1 MTSRWGK
8 YLLSGIMIAVLAGCQ
23 SRPTDRG
30 QQYKDGHLEQPL
42 ELVNE
47 PNATGKPVNAKDY
60 SDQVKV
66 INQSSPGLYGRNSS
80 TFNAVE
86 NWMLSGADTS
96 KLNLFGLNAYQME
109 GVDNFGNVQFTG
121 YYTPVLQARY
131 TPQGEF
137 RYPLYRMPAKGKKGR
152 LPNRASIYAGAL
164 DSRNLVI
171 AYTNSLVDNFMMEV
185 QGSGYVDFGD
195 GRPLTFFGYAGKN
208 GHAYRSIGK
217 VLIDRGEVAKAD
229 MSMQAIRHWAETHS
243 EAEVRELLEQNPS
256 FVFFKPEMYAPVK
269 GASAVPLIAKASV
282 ASDRSL
288 IPAGTTLLAEVPL
301 LDNLGKFTGQYQMRL
316 MVALDVGGAIK
327 GQHFDIY
334 QGIGHEAGQAAG
346 FYNHYGRV
354 WVLKNAQSNG
364 PLFTAYQGS
373 AKTAPAGN
381 GSSLLVSNQ
390 GQ

>member
-42 ELVNE
+42 GLVNE

-66 INQSSPGLYGRNSS
+66 INQSSPSLYGRNSS

-86 NWMLSGADTS
+86 NWMLAGADTS
-96 KLNLFGLNAYQME
+96 KLHLFGLNAYQME

-131 TPQGEF
+131 TAQGEF
-137 RYPLYRMPAKGKKGR
+137 RHPLYRMPSKGKGR

-164 DSRNLVI
+164 DNRNLII

-185 QGSGYVDFGD
+185 QGSGYVDYGD

-288 IPAGTTLLAEVPL
+288 IPPGTTLLAEVPL
-301 LDNLGKFTGQYQMRL
+301 LDDQGKFTGQYQMRL

-364 PLFTAYQGS
+364 PLFTAYQSGD
-373 AKTAPAGN
+373 KTALTGN
-381 GSSLLVSNQ
+381 GTPLLVNNQ

>member
-1 MTSRWGK
+1 MGQIPTEWNNDCC
-8 YLLSGIMIAVLAGCQ
+8 SGGCQ

-30 QQYKDGHLEQPL
+30 QQYKDGRLEQSL

-47 PNATGKPVNAKDY
+47 PNAAGKPVNAKDY

-66 INQSSPGLYGRNSS
+66 INQSSPGLYNRNSD
-80 TFNAVE
+80 TFNAVQ
-86 NWMLSGADTS
+86 NWMLAGADTS
-96 KLNLFGLNAYQME
+96 KLSLFGLNAYQME

-137 RYPLYRMPAKGKKGR
+137 RHPLYRMPAKGKRR
-152 LPNRASIYAGAL
+152 LPDRAAIYAGAL
-164 DSRNLVI
+164 DNRNLII

-185 QGSGYVDFGD
+185 QGSGYVDYGD

-217 VLIDRGEVAKAD
+217 VLIDRGEVARAD
-229 MSMQAIRHWAETHS
+229 MSMQAIRQWAENHS

-256 FVFFKPEMYAPVK
+256 FVFFKPVMYAPVK

-282 ASDRSL
+282 ASDKSL
-288 IPAGTTLLAEVPL
+288 IPPGTTLLAEVPL
-301 LDNLGKFTGQYQMRL
+301 LDDQGKFTGKYQMRL

-354 WVLKNAQSNG
+354 WVLKNAQSSG
-364 PLFTAYQGS
+364 PLFTAYKGGTQS
-373 AKTAPAGN
+373 EPTSN
-381 GSSLLVSNQ
+381 DSSLLVNNQ
-390 GQ
+390 DR

>member
-30 QQYKDGHLEQPL
+30 QQYKDGRLEHPL

-47 PNATGKPVNAKDY
+47 PHATGKPVNAKDF

-66 INQSSPGLYGRNSS
+66 INQSSPGLYNRNSS

-86 NWMLSGADTS
+86 NWMLAGADTS
-96 KLNLFGLNAYQME
+96 KLSLFGLNAYQME

-131 TPQGEF
+131 TRQGEF
-137 RYPLYRMPAKGKKGR
+137 RHPLYRMPAKGKRR
-152 LPNRASIYAGAL
+152 LPDRAAIYSGAL
-164 DSRNLVI
+164 DNNNLII

-185 QGSGYVDFGD
+185 QGSGYIDYGD

-217 VLIDRGEVAKAD
+217 VLIDRGEVARAD
-229 MSMQAIRHWAETHS
+229 MSIQAIRHWAETHS

-288 IPAGTTLLAEVPL
+288 IPPGTTLLAEVPL
-301 LDNLGKFTGQYQMRL
+301 LDNQGKFTGHYQMRL

-364 PLFTAYQGS
+364 PLFTAYQGE
-373 AKTAPAGN
+373 KTASLSGN
-381 GSSLLVSNQ
+381 GSSLLVKNQ

>member
-30 QQYKDGHLEQPL
+30 QQYKDGRLEHPL

-47 PNATGKPVNAKDY
+47 PHATGKPVNAKDF

-66 INQSSPGLYGRNSS
+66 INQSSPGLYNRNSS

-86 NWMLSGADTS
+86 NWMLAGADTS
-96 KLNLFGLNAYQME
+96 KLSLFGLNAYQME

-131 TPQGEF
+131 TRQGEF
-137 RYPLYRMPAKGKKGR
+137 RHPLYRMPAKGKRR
-152 LPNRASIYAGAL
+152 LPDRAAIYSGAL
-164 DSRNLVI
+164 DNNNLII

-185 QGSGYVDFGD
+185 QGSGYIDYGD

-217 VLIDRGEVAKAD
+217 VLIDRGEVARAD

-288 IPAGTTLLAEVPL
+288 IPPGTTLLAEVPL
-301 LDNLGKFTGQYQMRL
+301 LDNQGKFTGHYQMRL

-364 PLFTAYQGS
+364 PLFTAYQGE
-373 AKTAPAGN
+373 KTASPSGN
-381 GSSLLVSNQ
+381 GSSLLVKNQ

>member
-86 NWMLSGADTS
+86 NWMLAGADTS
-96 KLNLFGLNAYQME
+96 KLTLFGLNAYQME

-137 RYPLYRMPAKGKKGR
+137 RYPLYRMPAKKKGR
-152 LPNRASIYAGAL
+152 LPDRASIYAGAL

-185 QGSGYVDFGD
+185 QGSGYVDYGD

-301 LDNLGKFTGQYQMRL
+301 LDKQGKFTGQYQMRL

-364 PLFTAYQGS
+364 PLFTAYQGG

-390 GQ
+390 SQ

>member
-23 SRPTDRG
+23 SRPTDHG
-30 QQYKDGHLEQPL
+30 QQYKDGRLEQSL
-42 ELVNE
+42 QLVNE

-66 INQSSPGLYGRNSS
+66 INQSSPGLYSRNSN

-86 NWMLSGADTS
+86 NWMLAGADPS
-96 KLNLFGLNAYQME
+96 KLSLFGLNAYQME

-137 RYPLYRMPAKGKKGR
+137 RHPLYRMPAKGKGR
-152 LPNRASIYAGAL
+152 LPNRAAIYSGAL
-164 DSRNLVI
+164 DNRNLAI

-185 QGSGYVDFGD
+185 QGSGYIDFGD
-195 GRPLTFFGYAGKN
+195 GQPLTFFGYAGKN

-256 FVFFKPEMYAPVK
+256 FVFFKPAMYAPVK

-288 IPAGTTLLAEVPL
+288 IPPGTTLLAEVPL
-301 LDNLGKFTGQYQMRL
+301 LDNQGKFTGQYQMRL

-354 WVLKNAQSNG
+354 WVLKNAQSSG
-364 PLFTAYQGS
+364 PLFTAYQGD
-373 AKTAPAGN
+373 KTATPAN
-381 GSSLLVSNQ
+381 TGSSLLVSNK
-390 GQ
+390 